1 MDKVVTWLWSAGTAE
16 EQARFYTALVPDSAI
31 TRIMRAPLDNPST
44 PAGAVLTVEFTLAG
58 RAYALLNGGDAFRQ
72 SEATSLMILCDDQA
86 EVDRYWDAFLAD
98 GGSESACGWLKDRW
112 GVSWQITP
120 VRLMELNNDPVHA
133 PKAMAAM
140 MEMRRIDI
148 AALERAIAS

>member
-1 MDKVVTWLWSAGTAE
+1 MDKVTTWLWSNGTAE
-16 EQARFYTALVPDSAI
+16 EQARFYTALVPGSAI
-31 TRIMRAPLDNPST
+31 TRIMRAAIDNPST

-58 RAYALLNGGDAFRQ
+58 RSFALLNGGDAFRQ
-72 SEATSLMILCDDQA
+72 SEAASLMILCEDQA
-86 EVDRYWDAFLAD
+86 ELDRYWDAFLAE
-98 GGSESACGWLKDRW
+98 GGTESACGWLKDRW

-120 VRLMELNNDPVHA
+120 LRLLELNSDPVHGA
-133 PKAMAAM
+133 KAMAAM

>member
-58 RAYALLNGGDAFRQ
+58 RAYALLNGGDAFHQ
-72 SEATSLMILCDDQA
+72 SEAASLMILCDDQA